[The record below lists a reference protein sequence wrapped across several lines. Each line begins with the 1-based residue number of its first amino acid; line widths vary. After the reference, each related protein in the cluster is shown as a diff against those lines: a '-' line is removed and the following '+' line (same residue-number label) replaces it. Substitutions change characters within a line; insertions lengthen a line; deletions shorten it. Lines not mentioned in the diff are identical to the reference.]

1 MSRSISLLRGIDLNK
16 YLQVLSLPDE
26 FSRSSNKE
34 ILAYLKELNSSSS
47 AEICRMR
54 VMIVGPGDAGKT
66 TLVERL
72 LTDEFSPGQFS
83 MTDGVSMKEWK
94 PIPEVNLSLWDFG
107 GQQVYLNSHAILFN
121 DKTLYLLVWNPRVGT
136 DLRVL
141 ESYVLNVRSRSQSAH
156 IMLVTTHG
164 SEVGEKAYQGLL
176 QDLSKYNYLSHHNVD
191 SCTGL
196 GIAEL
201 KQGIVKFVSEDYA
214 EHSRVLVP
222 GWYPSLESKLKE
234 LSKSGFSIER
244 EEFKSLCVPLWR
256 SLKEDTALGKEDPD
270 PNFDLEF
277 SQAMKTVLTLF
288 HHWGVIFVLKKFSSS
303 NELSLSVDEADEC
316 GDIVLNPQSLAD
328 VFKCVITCH
337 VNSTGVEQNKEL
349 FEEGILNHNQLDS
362 IWSGYE
368 SRLCPQ
374 FLELL
379 HHSELC
385 YEIFDSNGA
394 STHRSLVPSLFPVSH
409 RMEETDLRA
418 ELFPFLA
425 PSPRVEITKKTMI
438 SHGSVKISFDCLLP
452 NFFPKLMVRL
462 RHLSS
467 PSPAHISR
475 HHFVVRL
482 PEWDREDKV
491 ARLSWVCVVEDL
503 VSQSLLLYPGGY
515 SFGAT
520 SICNGVVEELMRESF
535 SGMCVK
541 DVVFTAEDQIFS
553 KKKLLSRFDQSPTH
567 PTLSLDNGTQILLT
581 FLSPLLSMVDVVTD
595 STWALDGAANGGSET
610 PPAGPTY
617 HGRHSREN
625 DHSSLH
631 STLRTD
637 LSQLEKSGHVVHKFA
652 LGHTLIITIPI
663 FRQHLGVPHLPSILW
678 LVGRSSPSTPSSSS
692 SSSCDYYLYAVSP
705 SLSPNLPWEI
715 VPDSAICLTNPSSH
729 SLGAGV
735 VLVDSSSVFL
745 MKCLDQFL
753 DVWPHHICEWSLSF
767 PEEGMGPFRD
777 KDVILKEMR
786 QKEKHLFVSHRDM
799 LGVEVQY
806 WKELLDKQQGIS
818 QAPVEEQL
826 GELKKM
832 MMRNHKELSSNQR
845 TMMTQLDR
853 VEGSLSQ
860 LTQQLS
866 GVLVD
871 IRVELL
877 QARTS
882 SSEEALA
889 EMRELWETR
898 MDNLERVISSSAEN
912 TEAQIKKEMRG
923 LEVQLASTLCDL
935 EVNVDPQ
942 RMITELGR
950 VRDELISANRG
961 RLQGDEASTQKLDQ
975 ILSEM
980 RSVQS
985 QLDRVEEKM
994 TQFFGKLSHSLDSV
1008 HKELQEKGN
1017 SEGLQELRD
1026 LWIGRMS
1033 ELEDLILQST
1043 SNISDAAIEKLVR
1056 KLDTKLNEKLFY
1068 LDVSLENLTP
1078 QLTEMKQ
1085 QLLAVAAGVRDGEE
1099 KSQQR
1104 MDSMMLEL
1112 KTLQTQFVEVIHL
1125 QTEMSRNLKKV
1136 CVLPPSPLLCAHSQL
1151 FVSLGS
1157 LFVEEVCRECEHPHL
1172 PHHICFGSDSTS
1184 RHGDRSE
1191 GNGWASVGTLQS
1203 HARPAG
1209 DRGIVPSRQVPHRS
1223 HLRGVWLSFR
1233 R

>member
-1 MSRSISLLRGIDLNK
+1 LNK

-26 FSRSSNKE
+26 FSRSSNEE

-72 LTDEFSPGQFS
+72 LTDEFSHGQFS

-107 GQQVYLNSHAILFN
+107 GQQVYLNSHAMLFN

-164 SEVGEKAYQGLL
+164 SEVGEKDYQGLL

-201 KQGIVKFVSEDYA
+201 KQGIVKFVSEDYT

-222 GWYPSLESKLKE
+222 SWYPSLESKLKE
-234 LSKSGFSIER
+234 LSKSRFSIER
-244 EEFKSLCVPLWR
+244 EEFKSLCLPLWR
-256 SLKEDTALGKEDPD
+256 SLREDPAIGKEDP
-270 PNFDLEF
+270 NLDLEF
-277 SQAMKTVLTLF
+277 PQAMKTVLTLF

-303 NELSLSVDEADEC
+303 NELSLSIDEADEC

-337 VNSTGVEQNKEL
+337 VNSTGVEENKEL
-349 FEEGILNHNQLDS
+349 FEEGILNYNQLES

-379 HHSELC
+379 HNSELC
-385 YEIFDSNGA
+385 YAIFDSNGA
-394 STHRSLVPSLFPVSH
+394 STHRSLVPSLLPVSH
-409 RMEETDLRA
+409 RMDETGLRA

-425 PSPRVEITKKTMI
+425 PSSREEITKKMMS
-438 SHGSVKISFDCLLP
+438 SHRSVKISFDCLLP

-467 PSPAHISR
+467 LSPAHISR

-482 PEWDREDKV
+482 PEWDPEDKV
-491 ARLSWVCVVEDL
+491 GRLSWVCVVEDL
-503 VSQSLLLYPGGY
+503 VSQSLLLYPGGF

-520 SICNGVVEELMRESF
+520 GICNVVVEELIRESF

-541 DVVFTAEDQIFS
+541 DVVFTAEDEIFS

-581 FLSPLLSMVDVVTD
+581 FLSPLLSMVGVVTD
-595 STWALDGAANGGSET
+595 STWALAGAATGGSET
-610 PPAGPTY
+610 APAGPAN
-617 HGRHSREN
+617 HGRHFSEN
-625 DHSSLH
+625 DDSSLH
-631 STLRTD
+631 SALRTD
-637 LSQLEKSGHVVHKFA
+637 LSQFEKSGHVVHKFA
-652 LGHTLIITIPI
+652 LGHSLIRTIPI
-663 FRQHLGVPHLPSILW
+663 FRQHLGIPRFPSILW
-678 LVGRSSPSTPSSSS
+678 LVGRSASSTPS

-705 SLSPNLPWEI
+705 SLSPNLSWEI
-715 VPDSAICLTNPSSH
+715 VPDSAICITNPSSH

-735 VLVDSSSVFL
+735 VLVNSSSVFL

-767 PEEGMGPFRD
+767 PEGEGMGTFRD
-777 KDVILKEMR
+777 MDLILKEMR
-786 QKEKHLFVSHRDM
+786 QNEKHLFVSHRDM
-799 LGVEVQY
+799 FGVEVRY
-806 WKELLDKQQGIS
+806 WKELLDKQQGIGQS
-818 QAPVEEQL
+818 PVQEQL

-871 IRVELL
+871 IREELL

-889 EMRELWETR
+889 EMRELWGTR
-898 MDNLERVISSSAEN
+898 MDNLQRVISSSSEN

-923 LEVQLASTLCDL
+923 LEVKLISKLCDL

-950 VRDELISANRG
+950 VRDELISASRG

-975 ILSEM
+975 ILSEL

-994 TQFFGKLSHSLDSV
+994 TQFFGNLSHSLDSV

-1033 ELEDLILQST
+1033 ELENLILQST
-1043 SNISDAAIEKLVR
+1043 SNVSDTAIEKLVK
-1056 KLDTKLNEKLFY
+1056 KLDTKLSEKLFD

-1085 QLLAVAAGVRDGEE
+1085 QLLVVVTGVRDGEE

-1112 KTLQTQFVEVIHL
+1112 KGLQTQFVEVIHL

-1136 CVLPPSPLLCAHSQL
+1136 CVLPPSPLLCAHSSQL

-1172 PHHICFGSDSTS
+1172 SHHIYFGPDSTS
-1184 RHGDRSE
+1184 RHGDRSQ
-1191 GNGWASVGTLQS
+1191 GNGWASVRTLQS

-1209 DRGIVPSRQVPHRS
+1209 DCGIAPPRQVPHRS